1 MNVRPRV
8 EIEPPHKS
16 QSTRRIQ
23 VIDVIKEFD
32 SETGRRRVLNG
43 ISFEVGLGERVAILG
58 GNGAGKTTLIRII
71 AGLLNATSGQI
82 VRGLNMS
89 WPLALGGGFEGSLTG
104 YDNIRFISRMYN
116 VPYKE
121 TCEYVEDFTELG
133 SQLHELIR
141 FYSTGM
147 RMRLAFA
154 LTMSINFEC
163 FLIDE
168 VILVGDRR
176 FQEKCHREIFER
188 RAHCAMIM
196 AVHATDVVKD
206 YCTSALILKN
216 GHGRVF
222 TDIGRAC
229 DIYVTL

>member
-1 MNVRPRV
+1 MNVASRV
-8 EIEPPHKS
+8 DIESPVKS
-16 QSTRRIQ
+16 ASARRIQ
-23 VIDVIKEFD
+23 VIDIIKDFD
-32 SETGRRRVLNG
+32 TENGRRRVLKG
-43 ISFEVGLGERVAILG
+43 ISFEVGMGERIAILG

-71 AGLLNATSGQI
+71 AGLLNATSGKI

-104 YDNIRFISRMYN
+104 YDNIRFISRLYD
-116 VPYKE
+116 VPFKE
-121 TCEYVEDFTELG
+121 TYEYVDDFTELG
-133 SQLHELIR
+133 SHLHESIK

-154 LTMSINFEC
+154 LTLAINFEC

-168 VILVGDRR
+168 VILVGERR

-206 YCTSALILKN
+206 YCTSALVLKD

-222 TDIGRAC
+222 TDLARAC